1 MASVACECGSRTEG
15 PPFPVMCTSELG
27 EWSEEEVTNFV
38 YSNSIVNNVVNC
50 KISKVFFEENTKFL
64 YSTF

>member
-15 PPFPVMCTSELG
+15 PPFPVMCTRELG

-38 YSNSIVNNVVNC
+38 YSNQGVSILTVTV
-50 KISKVFFEENTKFL
+50 L
-64 YSTF
+64 